1 MDLSDI
7 ISAKQVAPHFK
18 ARCKKQA
25 LEALAEFA
33 AGMIDG
39 DASALLSALQER
51 ERLGSTGMGGG
62 VAIPHGRVAGLS
74 RIYGFLALLDEPID
88 FEAVD
93 GEPVDI
99 IFLLLTPDQFG
110 AEHLKALARISRVLR
125 DRSVCESLRGAQS
138 AEAAHAILAIKA
150 TSDAA

>member
-1 MDLSDI
+1 MDLTDI
-7 ISAKQVAPHFK
+7 ISVKQVAPHFK

-25 LEALAEFA
+25 LEALAGFA
-33 AGMIDG
+33 AEAIGG
-39 DASALLSALQER
+39 DPAELLRTLQER

-62 VAIPHGRVAGLS
+62 VAIPHGRLPGLS

-99 IFLLLTPDQFG
+99 IFLLLTPDQSG

-125 DRSVCESLRGAQS
+125 DRQVCEALRGARS
-138 AEAAHAILAIKA
+138 AEAALAILSLRA